1 MLFHK
6 HNRWSLCGL
15 ASRAALAA
23 SSTVM
28 KREVPAVAVATA
40 LMVSAAPAAGQV
52 QQDAQSPGQTS
63 SDTQREP
70 RFVFSFDDHPS
81 FRIGSKVRLDV
92 RFKSQADWRDFP
104 DEDGDSSNDTFD
116 LHRARLGVEGR
127 VSRYLEYQVE
137 REIRDVKR
145 PWRDVFV
152 NVRPLRALEVQF
164 GRFKMPFSLE
174 QTTGSMDL
182 NFAYRALAATYLA
195 PSRDIGV
202 MAHGDFLRNALKYE
216 IGLFREGGDNA
227 RITEAMN
234 PVSQRTIAGRVVTRP
249 LVAMQVP
256 ALRDLEVGAAFTAGR
271 VPEGL
276 NSLRARDDFRR
287 CVSSIV
293 STSTGFDGGSVPS
306 CNGARDHCPFRV
318 KSSAS
323 VKSEGA
329 RGSTTRICPM
339 PCNVAGI

>member
-1 MLFHK
+1 MLVHK

-28 KREVPAVAVATA
+28 KREVPAVAVAMA

-52 QQDAQSPGQTS
+52 QQDVQSPGQTS

-152 NVRPLRALEVQF
+152 ERAPAARPRGPVRPLQDAVRSRADDRQH
-164 GRFKMPFSLE
+164 
-174 QTTGSMDL
+174 GSQL
-182 NFAYRALAATYLA
+182 
-195 PSRDIGV
+195 
-202 MAHGDFLRNALKYE
+202 
-216 IGLFREGGDNA
+216 
-227 RITEAMN
+227 
-234 PVSQRTIAGRVVTRP
+234 
-249 LVAMQVP
+249 
-256 ALRDLEVGAAFTAGR
+256 R
-271 VPEGL
+271 VP
-276 NSLRARDDFRR
+276 
-287 CVSSIV
+287 
-293 STSTGFDGGSVPS
+293 
-306 CNGARDHCPFRV
+306 
-318 KSSAS
+318 
-323 VKSEGA
+323 GA
-329 RGSTTRICPM
+329 RGRPTWRR
-339 PCNVAGI
+339 AGISV